1 MISQAVMNLA
11 TGPSAQTRGPESEM
25 VMERA
30 RRLGAQN
37 FHGTSD
43 LSEADDWFQGM
54 EGVFEAMQSS
64 EEDKLRVATYML
76 RGGAWDWWKSIK
88 GRQTRGT
95 VLTWEDFR
103 REFFVQYYPEVY
115 LDQQRKRFLGL
126 RQEKMS
132 MAEYETTFTQLSRFS
147 EGFMR
152 GEVERCRFFLNG
164 LNLEIKAKVETQH
177 YNGYAELVQLALR
190 VAMYENMFISR
201 RQ

>member
-1 MISQAVMNLA
+1 MPDFSNWVGMISQAVMSLA
-11 TGPSAQTRGPESEM
+11 TGPSAPTRGPESEM
-25 VMERA
+25 VVERA

-43 LSEADDWFQGM
+43 PSEADDWFQGM
-54 EGVFEAMQSS
+54 EGVFEAMQST
-64 EEDKLRVATYML
+64 EEDKLRIATYML
-76 RGGAWDWWKSIK
+76 RGGARDWWKSIK

-95 VLTWEDFR
+95 ILTWEDFR

-126 RQEKMS
+126 RQGKMS
-132 MAEYETTFTQLSRFS
+132 VAEYEATFTQLSRFS

-164 LNLEIKAKVETQH
+164 LNLEIKAKVGTQH
-177 YNGYAELVQLALR
+177 YNGYAELV
-190 VAMYENMFISR
+190 
-201 RQ
+201 